1 MNVGS
6 WAHSKGFVA
15 LEMEP
20 AGSLNSLVDYG
31 GLGDSDIEDSD
42 EEVTEEE
49 VTAIVARSRVP
60 VTKPLVKT
68 SKQCMSRNL
77 SWKRCCAVWGKRR
90 RNVWDFYLLQ
100 IKNLKKSRSG
110 PLGI

>member
-1 MNVGS
+1 MNWGPFY
-6 WAHSKGFVA
+6 FVERSRSI
-15 LEMEP
+15 EMEP
-20 AGSLNSLVDYG
+20 VGSLNSLVDYG

-42 EEVTEEE
+42 EEAIEEE

-77 SWKRCCAVWGKRR
+77 
-90 RNVWDFYLLQ
+90 
-100 IKNLKKSRSG
+100 
-110 PLGI
+110 